1 MKQWIASQLSAQGTV
16 AEGLPSKHLGG
27 EGEHLVFF
35 HANGFPPAMYRQM
48 LTPLTEHY
56 KVSTV
61 YQRPLWPLPV
71 PEDFNNWQMMIDDAC
86 RFIAA
91 QPEPVI
97 LVGHSMG
104 GLISIICAV
113 REPEKI
119 KKLVLLDPVILQP
132 HLIWLMRNLPDFLRK
147 KLPLVDK
154 TLRRPDFFI
163 NKEKGFRFHRRVR
176 NFKNI
181 PDNILEDYMAEGLYP
196 VEGGYRLSY
205 SREWEAAIYQTV
217 PWAWSSI
224 KRLDIDTVVI
234 RGSQSDTLLP
244 QTITRLKRKQPHV
257 KMVEIEGG
265 HLFPLEQPEEAA
277 QLILQQLSKS

>member
-1 MKQWIASQLSAQGTV
+1 MKQWIASQLTEKGTV
-16 AEGLPSKHLGG
+16 DTGLPAKHIGG

-35 HANGFPPAMYRQM
+35 HANGFPPAMYQEM
-48 LTPLTEHY
+48 LEPLTENY
-56 KVSTV
+56 KVTTV

-71 PEDFNNWQMMIDDAC
+71 PDDFTNWHIMIDDAC

-91 QPEPVI
+91 QEEPVT

-119 KKLVLLDPVILQP
+119 KKLILLDPVVLAP
-132 HLIWLMRNLPDFLRK
+132 HLIWIMRNLPSRWRK

-154 TLRRPDFFI
+154 TLRRPDHF
-163 NKEKGFRFHRRVR
+163 KTMESGFKFHRRVR
-176 NFKNI
+176 GFKNI
-181 PDNILEDYMAEGLYP
+181 PDPILRQYMSEGLYP
-196 VEGGYRLSY
+196 VKDGYKLSY

-224 KRLDIDTVVI
+224 KKLAIDTVVI
-234 RGSQSDTLLP
+234 RGTDSDTLTP
-244 QTITRLKRKQPHV
+244 EVVKRMQKKKPH
-257 KMVEIEGG
+257 IENIEFVGG
-265 HLFPLEQPEEAA
+265 HLFPLEKPQETAE
-277 QLILQQLSKS
+277 LILQNL

>member
-71 PEDFNNWQMMIDDAC
+71 PKDFNNWQLMIDDAC

-91 QPEPVI
+91 QPEPVT

-104 GLISIICAV
+104 GLVSIICAV
-113 REPEKI
+113 REPAKI

-132 HLIWLMRNLPDFLRK
+132 HLIWIMRNLPGFLRK

-163 NKEKGFRFHRRVR
+163 DKEKGFRFHRRVR
-176 NFKNI
+176 GFKNI
-181 PDNILEDYMAEGLYP
+181 PDSILKDYMAEGLYP
-196 VEGGYRLSY
+196 VKGGFKLSY

-224 KRLDIDTVVI
+224 KRLNIDTVVI
-234 RGSQSDTLLP
+234 RGSQSDTLSP
-244 QTITRLKRKQPHV
+244 QSVSRLQRKQPHV
-257 KMVEIEGG
+257 NVVEIEGG

-277 QLILQQLSKS
+277 QLILQQLAT